1 MKVVD
6 CTGDILLFYVT
17 LISRLLPTYI
27 TAAFIKKLARMALT
41 APPSAALLVI
51 EFIINLLIRH
61 NTCRFLIHRDTCCD
75 EQTDPFLPLQA
86 DLSKCRAAESSLWEI
101 KVSLFYDNDAT

>member
-61 NTCRFLIHRDTCCD
+61 NTCRFLIHRDCQSV
-75 EQTDPFLPLQA
+75 ELQKA
-86 DLSKCRAAESSLWEI
+86 RCGKLKLVYFMIMTLHKFSSK
-101 KVSLFYDNDAT
+101 